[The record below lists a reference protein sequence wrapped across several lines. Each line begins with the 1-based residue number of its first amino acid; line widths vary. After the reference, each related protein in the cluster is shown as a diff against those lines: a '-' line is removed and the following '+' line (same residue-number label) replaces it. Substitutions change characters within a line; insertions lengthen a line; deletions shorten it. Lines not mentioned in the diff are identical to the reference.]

1 MRRRNRYLLMLALAL
16 SCQWSGTP
24 ERPMLGA
31 VPDLT
36 ATPVPLDPGDPKHL
50 KVGALTF
57 IGGVRLTSKDLAFGG
72 YSSMTIDHGLF
83 TLLSDGGTVVRFR
96 LDDRFRLSA
105 PGFGDL
111 PVGPGTGWNKADRDS
126 ESMTLDP
133 ATGRAWVGYE
143 RVNQIWRYSP
153 GLTLP
158 ATTVAP
164 QPMADWSENGG
175 AESMV
180 RLHDGRFLV
189 IAETSRRLPS
199 QARSALIFD
208 RDPVEKPLKGSE
220 FGYLPPDGYDP
231 SDATELPDGRV
242 LILNRKLALPFSWSA
257 VLTLID
263 PRDIRPGVTIR
274 GREIARLAPPLTVD
288 NFEGLAITREHGAT
302 MLWMVSDDNLLILQQ
317 TLLMKFRLDL

>member
-1 MRRRNRYLLMLALAL
+1 MRRRSRYPLMLALAL
-16 SCQWSGTP
+16 FCQWSGPP
-24 ERPMLGA
+24 ERPMLGR
-31 VPDLT
+31 VPDVM
-36 ATPVPLDPGDPKHL
+36 ATRVPLDAVNPARV
-50 KVGALTF
+50 KVGGLTF
-57 IGGVRLTSKDLAFGG
+57 MGGVRLTSRDNAFGG
-72 YSSMTIDHGLF
+72 YSSMTIDRGLF

-96 LDDRFRLSA
+96 LDKGFRLSA

-111 PVGPGTGWNKADRDS
+111 PTGPGRGWNKGDRDS

-133 ATGRAWVGYE
+133 ATGRVWVGYE

-158 ATTVAP
+158 AAMVAP
-164 QPMADWSENGG
+164 RPMSDWSDNGG

-208 RDPVEKPLKGSE
+208 RDPVEKPLKGFE

-242 LILNRKLALPFSWSA
+242 LILNRKLALPFTWSA

-263 PRDIRPGVTIR
+263 PRRIRPGMTIR

-288 NFEGLAITREHGAT
+288 NFEGLAITRENGAT
-302 MLWMVSDDNLLILQQ
+302 MVWMVSDDNLLFLQQ
-317 TLLMKFRLDL
+317 TLLMKFRLER

>member
-1 MRRRNRYLLMLALAL
+1 MRRRTRYPLMILLALF
-16 SCQWSGTP
+16 CQWSGTP

-31 VPDLT
+31 DADLT
-36 ATPVPLDPGDPKHL
+36 ATPVLLDPANPARV

-57 IGGVRLTSKDLAFGG
+57 LGGVDLTSRDLAFGG

-83 TLLSDGGTVVRFR
+83 TLLSDGGTIVRFR

-105 PGFGDL
+105 RQFGDL
-111 PVGPGTGWNKADRDS
+111 PIGPGTGWRKEDRDS
-126 ESMTLDP
+126 ESMTLDRV
-133 ATGRAWVGYE
+133 TGQVWVGYE

-153 GLTLP
+153 GLTQP
-158 ATTVAP
+158 ARMVAP
-164 QPMADWSENGG
+164 KPMADWSENGG

-180 RLHDGRFLV
+180 RLRDGRFLV

-208 RDPVEKPLKGSE
+208 RDPVEKPLRGFE

-231 SDATELPDGRV
+231 SDATQLPDGRV
-242 LILNRKLALPFSWSA
+242 LILNRKLAFPFAWNA
-257 VLTLID
+257 VLTMID
-263 PRDIRPGVTIR
+263 PRRIRPGITIR

-288 NFEGLAITREHGAT
+288 NFEGLAVTQENGAT
-302 MLWMVSDDNLLILQQ
+302 IVWMVSDDNLLILQR

>member
-208 RDPVEKPLKGSE
+208 RDPVEKPLKGFE

>member
-36 ATPVPLDPGDPKHL
+36 ATRVPLDPGDPKHL

-208 RDPVEKPLKGSE
+208 RDPVEKPLKGFE

>member
-208 RDPVEKPLKGSE
+208 RDPVEKPLKGFE

-257 VLTLID
+257 MLTLID

>member
-1 MRRRNRYLLMLALAL
+1 MRRRTRYLLMLALAL

-31 VPDLT
+31 VPDLI
-36 ATPVPLDPGDPKHL
+36 ATRVPLDPGDPKHL

-72 YSSMTIDHGLF
+72 YSSMTIDRGLF

-111 PVGPGTGWNKADRDS
+111 PVGPGTGWTKADRDS
-126 ESMTLDP
+126 ESMTLNP
-133 ATGRAWVGYE
+133 ATGQVWVGYE

-153 GLTLP
+153 GLRLP
-158 ATTVAP
+158 ATMVAP
-164 QPMADWSENGG
+164 KPMADWSENGG

-208 RDPVEKPLKGSE
+208 RDPVEKPLEGFE

-242 LILNRKLALPFSWSA
+242 LILNRKLALPFTWSA

-263 PRDIRPGVTIR
+263 PRHIRPGVTIR
-274 GREIARLAPPLTVD
+274 GREIARLALPLTVD

>member
-1 MRRRNRYLLMLALAL
+1 MRRRTRYPLMILLALL
-16 SCQWSGTP
+16 CQWSGAS
-24 ERPMLGA
+24 ERPMLGNA
-31 VPDLT
+31 PDLI
-36 ATPVPLDPGDPKHL
+36 ATPVSLDPANPAHV

-57 IGGVRLTSKDLAFGG
+57 MGGVRLTSHDPAFGG
-72 YSSMTIDHGLF
+72 YSSMTNDHGLF

-96 LDDRFRLSA
+96 LDDRFRPSA
-105 PGFGDL
+105 IGFGDL
-111 PVGPGTGWNKADRDS
+111 PKGPGTGWTRKDRDS

-133 ATGRAWVGYE
+133 VTKRVWVGYE
-143 RVNQIWRYSP
+143 YVNQIWRYSP
-153 GLTLP
+153 GLTRP
-158 ATTVAP
+158 ATMVAP
-164 QPMADWSENGG
+164 QPMADWSKNGG

-199 QARSALIFD
+199 QARSALIVD
-208 RDPVEKPLKGSE
+208 RDPVEAPLKGFE
-220 FGYLPPDGYDP
+220 FGYLPPEGYDP

-242 LILNRKLALPFSWSA
+242 LILNRRLDLPFRWSA

-263 PRDIRPGVTIR
+263 PRRIRPGMTIR
-274 GREIARLAPPLTVD
+274 GRAIARLAPPLTVD

-302 MLWMVSDDNLLILQQ
+302 MVWMVSDDNLLFLQQ

>member
-1 MRRRNRYLLMLALAL
+1 MRRRSRYLLMLALAL
-16 SCQWSGTP
+16 FCQWSGPP
-24 ERPMLGA
+24 ERPMLGRVA
-31 VPDLT
+31 DIT
-36 ATPVPLDPGDPKHL
+36 ATRVPLDAANPAHA

-57 IGGVRLTSKDLAFGG
+57 IGGVRLTSRDTAFGG
-72 YSSMTIDHGLF
+72 YSSMTIDRGLF
-83 TLLSDGGTVVRFR
+83 TLLSDGGTIVRFR

-111 PVGPGTGWNKADRDS
+111 PVGPGTGWNKGDRDS

-133 ATGRAWVGYE
+133 QAGRVWVGYE

-158 ATTVAP
+158 AAMVAP
-164 QPMADWSENGG
+164 RPMADWSDNGG

-208 RDPVEKPLKGSE
+208 RDPVEKPLKGFE

-242 LILNRKLALPFSWSA
+242 LILNRRLDLPFRWSA

-263 PRDIRPGVTIR
+263 PRRIRPGMTIR
-274 GREIARLAPPLTVD
+274 GREIARLAQPLTVD
-288 NFEGLAITREHGAT
+288 NFEGLAITRERGAT
-302 MLWMVSDDNLLILQQ
+302 MVWMVSDDNLLFLQQ

>member
-1 MRRRNRYLLMLALAL
+1 MRRRTRYSLMLALAL
-16 SCQWSGTP
+16 FCQWSGTP
-24 ERPMLGA
+24 ERPMLGR
-31 VPDLT
+31 VPDVT
-36 ATPVPLDPGDPKHL
+36 ATPVVLDPDNPKHV

-57 IGGVRLTSKDLAFGG
+57 LGGVDLTSRDLAFGG

-83 TLLSDGGTVVRFR
+83 TLLSDGGTIVRFR

-133 ATGRAWVGYE
+133 ATGRVWVGYE

-158 ATTVAP
+158 AVMVAP
-164 QPMADWSENGG
+164 KPMDDWSENGG

-199 QARSALIFD
+199 QARSALIVD
-208 RDPVEKPLKGSE
+208 RDPVERPLKGFE

-242 LILNRKLALPFSWSA
+242 LILNRRLDLPFRWSA

-263 PRDIRPGVTIR
+263 PRRIRPGMTIR

-302 MLWMVSDDNLLILQQ
+302 MLWMVSDDNLLFLQQ

>member
-1 MRRRNRYLLMLALAL
+1 MRRRTRYSLLLALAL
-16 SCQWSGTP
+16 LCQWSGTP
-24 ERPMLGA
+24 ERPMLGR

-36 ATPVPLDPGDPKHL
+36 ATPVLLDPANPKQV

-57 IGGVRLTSKDLAFGG
+57 IGGVDLTSRDLAFGG

-83 TLLSDGGTVVRFR
+83 TLLSDGGTIVRFR
-96 LDDRFRLSA
+96 LNERFRLSA
-105 PGFGDL
+105 RAFGDL
-111 PVGPGTGWNKADRDS
+111 PVGPGSGWRKEERDS
-126 ESMTLDP
+126 ESMTRDP
-133 ATGRAWVGYE
+133 SSGRVWVGYE
-143 RVNQIWRYSP
+143 GYNQIWRYSP

-158 ATTVAP
+158 AQMVAP
-164 QPMADWSENGG
+164 RPMADWSVNGG

-208 RDPVEKPLKGSE
+208 RDPIETPLKGFE
-220 FGYLPPDGYDP
+220 FGYLPPEGYDP
-231 SDATELPDGRV
+231 SDATELSDGRV
-242 LILNRKLALPFSWSA
+242 LILNRRLDLPFRWSV

-263 PRDIRPGVTIR
+263 PRHIRPGVTIR

-288 NFEGLAITREHGAT
+288 NFEGLAITRENGAT
-302 MLWMVSDDNLLILQQ
+302 MVWMVSDDNLLILQR

>member
-1 MRRRNRYLLMLALAL
+1 MRRRTRYPLMILLALF
-16 SCQWSGTP
+16 CQWSGTP

-31 VPDLT
+31 DADLT
-36 ATPVPLDPGDPKHL
+36 ATPVLLDPANPARV

-57 IGGVRLTSKDLAFGG
+57 LGGVDLTSRDLAFGG

-83 TLLSDGGTVVRFR
+83 TLLSDGGTIVRFR

-105 PGFGDL
+105 RQFGDL
-111 PVGPGTGWNKADRDS
+111 PIGPGTGWRKEDRDS
-126 ESMTLDP
+126 ESMTLDRV
-133 ATGRAWVGYE
+133 TGQAWVGYE

-153 GLTLP
+153 GLTQP
-158 ATTVAP
+158 ARMVAP
-164 QPMADWSENGG
+164 KPMADWSENGG

-180 RLHDGRFLV
+180 RLRDGRFLV

-208 RDPVEKPLKGSE
+208 RDPVEKPLRGFE

-231 SDATELPDGRV
+231 SDATQLPDGRV
-242 LILNRKLALPFSWSA
+242 LILNRKLAFPFAWNA
-257 VLTLID
+257 VLTMID
-263 PRDIRPGVTIR
+263 PQRIRPGITIR

-288 NFEGLAITREHGAT
+288 NFEGLAVTRENGAT
-302 MLWMVSDDNLLILQQ
+302 IVWMVSDDNLLILQR

>member
-1 MRRRNRYLLMLALAL
+1 MRRRTRYPLMLLLAL
-16 SCQWSGTP
+16 LCQWSGPP
-24 ERPMLGA
+24 ERPMMGR
-31 VPDLT
+31 VPDMT
-36 ATPVPLDPGDPKHL
+36 ATPVPFDASNPKRV
-50 KVGALTF
+50 KTGALTF
-57 IGGVRLTSKDLAFGG
+57 MGGLRLTSRDPAFGG
-72 YSSMTIDHGLF
+72 YSSMTIDRGLF
-83 TLLSDGGTVVRFR
+83 TLLSDGGTILRFR
-96 LDDRFRLSA
+96 LDDKFRPSA
-105 PGFGDL
+105 IAFGDL

-133 ATGRAWVGYE
+133 ASGRAWVGYE

-153 GLTLP
+153 GLTQP
-158 ATTVAP
+158 AQMVAP

-199 QARSALIFD
+199 QARSALMFD
-208 RDPVEKPLKGSE
+208 RDPTATPLKGFE

-231 SDATELPDGRV
+231 SDATQLPDGRV
-242 LILNRKLALPFSWSA
+242 VILNRKLALPLTWSA

-263 PRDIRPGVTIR
+263 PRHIRPGVTIR

-288 NFEGLAITREHGAT
+288 NFEGLAITREKGAT
-302 MLWMVSDDNLLILQQ
+302 MVWMCSDDNLLFLQQ